1 MRRLRKV
8 WESENEA
15 ETTFVEEF
23 LTNLAGGDV
32 HAIDERTW
40 ERGQAAWEAAVWLFQ
55 SLNRTQPEFDAMD
68 YLTMTKGAAPSP
80 QVLKHFD
87 LGG

>member
-1 MRRLRKV
+1 MGGRRL
-8 WESENEA
+8 
-15 ETTFVEEF
+15 
-23 LTNLAGGDV
+23 
-32 HAIDERTW
+32 
-40 ERGQAAWEAAVWLFQ
+40 AVWLFQ

-87 LGG
+87 LDG

>member
-1 MRRLRKV
+1 MRRLLKV
-8 WESENEA
+8 WDSGNEA
-15 ETTFVEEF
+15 ETAFVEQF
-23 LTNLAGGDV
+23 LTNLAEGNV
-32 HAIDERTW
+32 HAIDARTW

-80 QVLKHFD
+80 QVLKRFD